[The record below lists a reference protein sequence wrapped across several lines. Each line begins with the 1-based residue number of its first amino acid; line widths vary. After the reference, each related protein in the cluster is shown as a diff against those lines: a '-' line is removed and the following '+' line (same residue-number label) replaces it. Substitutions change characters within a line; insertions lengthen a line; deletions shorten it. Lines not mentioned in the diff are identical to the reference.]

1 VSCADKNAVGL
12 RARQTD
18 AAKNVSEILDMF
30 TGVLLSP
37 WPVPEGWAPATREA
51 DGMPRLIDDLAL
63 HRYAVVEEPEP
74 EGGARRPVENCSG
87 SILSIQ
93 IKPRQQK
100 FREP

>member
-1 VSCADKNAVGL
+1 
-12 RARQTD
+12 
-18 AAKNVSEILDMF
+18 
-30 TGVLLSP
+30 
-37 WPVPEGWAPATREA
+37 
-51 DGMPRLIDDLAL
+51 MPRLIDDLAL

-74 EGGARRPVENCSG
+74 EGGARRPVERRPVENCSG